1 MSNFLI
7 CFIINILSILF
18 KLSSQNQNNISF
30 NIPKK
35 LEFILEIIKNDTLL
49 NIVLT
54 QLTNYTVEEKNL
66 IIKVKNGLFNN
77 HHKYVDSLIN
87 IYNKNDTIINYISF
101 VSNKTNGYP
110 GIFKVLHSILYYHNE
125 AMELFLNLTYDYP
138 EIFDLLKLLGKNKI
152 IDYYIY
158 LLKDKGF
165 LELIKKVGLIIIK
178 NESILDNLFGIF
190 EDNKLE
196 SIFDNKIQTKE
207 DIYKIIKDI
216 FDVCAKNKTII
227 NTVKSMVNIYLKEE
241 MKDLRFSQIF
251 TNFLRLFFLLYSK
264 DNENEIYSKLSPGCL
279 VLLNYTLFGHLND
292 ELKNLSANFDY
303 DKEISQLYWYK
314 FYFYSTKDK
323 NDFLTFYNC
332 LESKPIFEIYENIF
346 HILDHHPVYTIS
358 MIDITE
364 TTALKRAN
372 TYFEDYHFT
381 LGFCFPQ
388 GNESENN
395 IIKNLDENNS
405 NDYYVCNNSD
415 YVYLSKIII
424 SYLLNIKNK
433 DEIKVKVI
441 EIRKENKKKDYLKY
455 FAELIPL
462 FIFFIPIIIDIFLYF
477 YKGCIIKMKKKTLMF
492 KNINQIRD
500 KENINE
506 EKEEDDNDK
515 EINNKKRKN
524 IKFVK
529 LVPRWYKILN
539 EFFSLKNNAKELFC
553 FSTDVT
559 NINSEYII
567 FYYYFHC

>member
-7 CFIINILSILF
+7 FFIITILSILF
-18 KLSSQNQNNISF
+18 KLSSQNQNDIPLNIS
-30 NIPKK
+30 
-35 LEFILEIIKNDTLL
+35 LENILEIIKNDELL
-49 NIVLT
+49 NITLT
-54 QLTNYTVEEKNL
+54 RFTNYTVEEKKL
-66 IIKVKNGLFNN
+66 IIKVKNGLFSN
-77 HHKYVDSLIN
+77 HHKYIDSLIN
-87 IYNKNDTIINYISF
+87 IYNKNDTIKKYTSLL
-101 VSNKTNGYP
+101 SNKTNGYQ
-110 GIFKVLHSILYYHNE
+110 GIFKILHSFLHYHNE

-178 NESILDNLFGIF
+178 NETILDNLFGIF

-292 ELKNLSANFDY
+292 ELKNRSANFDY

-395 IIKNLDENNS
+395 IIKNLDEKNS
-405 NDYYVCNNSD
+405 NDYYLCNNTD
-415 YVYLSKIII
+415 YEYLSKIII

-433 DEIKVKVI
+433 DEIKVKAI

-455 FAELIPL
+455 CAELIPL
-462 FIFFIPIIIDIFLYF
+462 FILFIPIFIDIFLYF
-477 YKGCIIKMKKKTLMF
+477 YKGCVIKMKKKTLMF

-500 KENINE
+500 KENDNE
-506 EKEEDDNDK
+506 EEEEDDNDK
-515 EINNKKRKN
+515 EVNNKKRKN

-539 EFFSLKNNAKELFC
+539 EFFSLKNNAKDLFC

-559 NINSEYII
+559 NINNNNGLVYITGLI
-567 FYYYFHC
+567 Y